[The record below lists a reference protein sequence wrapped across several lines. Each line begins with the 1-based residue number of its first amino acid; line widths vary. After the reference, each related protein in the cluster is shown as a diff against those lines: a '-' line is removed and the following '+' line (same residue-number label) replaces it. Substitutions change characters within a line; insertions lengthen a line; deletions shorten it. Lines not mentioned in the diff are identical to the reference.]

1 MNTLPINVEEL
12 AEEAL
17 DSFAPALLDDPTAWS
32 NGAPLVSEV
41 VIAVNEVVRDNYR
54 SLLARRIGAQIQ
66 AVASDMEIAIGED
79 GPLAD
84 LSAVWSGYVNGMDL
98 EDYDAV
104 LKAKD
109 WTARVEA
116 LSDLVGQ
123 RIHGAPAPSPT
134 KAQIDAYVA
143 LDPRLADL
151 VVSQKHGAAKPFED
165 AAPEPAVIGGFSW
178 DDEDEAP
185 APSATATAAGAQVP
199 ALFTALEAAGMLL
212 TDVADA
218 CGISKATLSN
228 AKNGKRPWSGLS
240 EAQADKLADALSVR
254 ADEAR
259 DLARALRSRDPAA
272 VGGNKA

>member
-151 VVSQKHGAAKPFED
+151 AVSQKHGAAKAFED
-165 AAPEPAVIGGFSW
+165 TVPGAPAAGGFSW

-185 APSATATAAGAQVP
+185 APSATAAGAPVP
-199 ALFTALEAAGMLL
+199 ALFTALEAAGMML